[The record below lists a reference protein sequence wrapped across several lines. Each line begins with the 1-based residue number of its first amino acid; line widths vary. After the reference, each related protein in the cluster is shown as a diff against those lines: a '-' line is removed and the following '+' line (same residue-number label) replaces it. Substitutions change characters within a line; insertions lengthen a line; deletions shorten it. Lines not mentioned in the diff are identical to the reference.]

1 MHNSLDKNSKQ
12 CLGDIGF
19 DGFFALFLF
28 MSLPDQSNAS
38 QPGGAWAAAGLGMES
53 IILREETPSPTP
65 RTSLLAPTALKAFLA
80 ATIGYSLYYICRLS
94 LSVVKGPL
102 IGEGLFTEFELG
114 LIGSALF
121 YSYAIGKLVN
131 GFLADRVNVRKFAT
145 WGLLVSAIINLALGF
160 HTGFYFFFILWLV
173 NGWVQSIGAPAFII
187 GMTRWFSEKERG
199 TYYGFWSA
207 SHNIG
212 EGMTFVLTAIV
223 VSSLGWRQGW
233 FLSAALGFL
242 GVLIIW
248 FFFRENPAFCAP
260 CPKLDADAEVKPPDV
275 HNAHSR
281 LLRNPMV
288 WLISL
293 ASMFMY
299 VSRYSVNSWGIFFL
313 EKSKDYSIEQASMI
327 VSVASIFGV
336 AGTVTSGWLSD
347 KFFNGDRAVP
357 TVLAG
362 ALNAFSLA
370 LFVLT
375 PHFVIL
381 DVGCMVVFGVTIG
394 ALICYLGGLMA
405 VDIADKG
412 ATGAALGIVGM
423 ASYAG
428 AGSQDVI
435 SGYLI
440 GANKSIVDGASQY
453 NFLPM
458 GIFWITCASL
468 SVLMSVIAWRL
479 QRRKRRYGEKPVL
492 T

>member
-1 MHNSLDKNSKQ
+1 MPIEEAHAPIAGHS
-12 CLGDIGF
+12 
-19 DGFFALFLF
+19 FLVP
-28 MSLPDQSNAS
+28 S
-38 QPGGAWAAAGLGMES
+38 GM
-53 IILREETPSPTP
+53 
-65 RTSLLAPTALKAFLA
+65 KAFFA

-94 LSVVKGPL
+94 ISVVKGPM

-131 GFLADRVNVRKFAT
+131 GFLADRVNVRKFASV
-145 WGLLVSAIINLALGF
+145 GLLISAFINLLLGF
-160 HTGFYFFFILWLV
+160 HAGFSLFFALWLV
-173 NGWVQSIGAPAFII
+173 NGWVQSIGAPSCII
-187 GMTRWFSEKERG
+187 GLTRWFSQKECG

-207 SHNIG
+207 SHNLG
-212 EGMTFVLTAIV
+212 EGMTFVLTSIV
-223 VSSLGWRQGW
+223 VTSLGWRQGW
-233 FLSAALGFL
+233 LFSASLGLL
-242 GVLIIW
+242 GVLIFW
-248 FFFRENPAFCAP
+248 FFFRENPAYSNTTL
-260 CPKLDADAEVKPPDV
+260 KLAVDSKSEQAGVRK
-275 HNAHSR
+275 AHSR
-281 LLRNPMV
+281 LLKNPMV

-293 ASMFMY
+293 SSMFMY

-327 VSVASIFGV
+327 VSVGSIFGV
-336 AGTVTSGWLSD
+336 IGTITSGWLSD

-357 TVLAG
+357 TVLCG
-362 ALNAFSLA
+362 VFNAVSLT

-375 PHFVIL
+375 PHFLAL
-381 DVGCMVVFGVTIG
+381 DLGCMVVFGVTIG

-412 ATGAALGIVGM
+412 AVGAALGIVGM

-428 AGSQDVI
+428 AGSQDII

-440 GANKSIVDGASQY
+440 GANRSVVDGATAY

-468 SVLMSVIAWRL
+468 SVLMSFAVWGI
-479 QRRKRRYGEKPVL
+479 QRRKQARVKELLAASAPI
-492 T
+492 